1 MRKIKLILS
10 IAIIVALFI
19 IVAYDERHD
28 TIPCEVV
35 SYDSESVCLRHPNG
49 EYYSYYGSVGD
60 AEMVKAVFDNKGT
73 ENPFDDEVVGI
84 K

>member
-1 MRKIKLILS
+1 MKKIKLILS
-10 IAIIVALFI
+10 IIIIVILSV

-35 SYDSESVCLRHPNG
+35 SYDSGSVCLRHPNG
-49 EYYSYYGSVGD
+49 EYYSYRGTVGN
-60 AEMVKAVFDNKGT
+60 AETVKAVFDNKGT
-73 ENPFDDEVVGI
+73 ENPYDDEVVGV

>member
-10 IAIIVALFI
+10 IIFIIALSI

-28 TIPCEVV
+28 TIPCTIV
-35 SYDSESVCLRHPNG
+35 SSDSETICLRHPNG
-49 EYYSYYGSVGD
+49 EYYSFYGSVGN

-73 ENPFDDEVVGI
+73 ENPYDDEII
-84 K
+84 KIK